1 MVTALSMLHR
11 HPLPKEKGKSIGEG
25 KKYRRQTQLKEW
37 KTLQEKA
44 KNIAEG
50 KIANKK
56 GKN

>member
-37 KTLQEKA
+37 KTL
-44 KNIAEG
+44 
-50 KIANKK
+50 
-56 GKN
+56 